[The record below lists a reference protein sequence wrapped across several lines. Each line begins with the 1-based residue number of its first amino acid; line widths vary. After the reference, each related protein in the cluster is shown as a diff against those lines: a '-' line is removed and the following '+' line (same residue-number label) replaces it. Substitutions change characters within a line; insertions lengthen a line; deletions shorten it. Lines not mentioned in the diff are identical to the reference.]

1 MKQVYKVISF
11 VAIGGLALVVLYA
24 IARILG
30 IKRGEAKGVIP
41 SVYPDEP
48 LPNVPKADTE
58 KTPIS
63 ADSGIVLNRAKQ
75 LYNNA
80 QSRNAVVAKYG
91 VTVPLPGTTEY
102 PASVREV
109 LTRSNATEIPVIPAF
124 ISSTYEGEINKFLQT
139 RNFEELARSAGF
151 EEAKQI
157 YRESM
162 TFPAANLSLFNALFD
177 VVNSDGFG
185 RVQAAGD
192 HARRR
197 YWDIE
202 KATNIFKG
210 LFTQAKKGSK
220 ELSEALKEQAIEDL
234 RAAGYKIIGY
244 DQ

>member
-1 MKQVYKVISF
+1 MKQAYKVISL
-11 VAIGGLALVVLYA
+11 VAIGGLAFVVIYA

-30 IKRGEAKGVIP
+30 IKRDEKSGVIP
-41 SVYPDEP
+41 TVYPDEP
-48 LPNVPKADTE
+48 LPDVPKTDTE
-58 KTPIS
+58 KAPINS
-63 ADSGIVLNRAKQ
+63 DSGIVLNRAKQ
-75 LYNNA
+75 LYSNA
-80 QSRNAVVAKYG
+80 QSRNAVISKYG
-91 VTVPLPGTTEY
+91 VTVPTPGTTEF
-102 PASVREV
+102 PAAVREV
-109 LTRSNATEIPVIPAF
+109 LTRSGANEIPIIPSF

-139 RNFEELARSAGF
+139 RNFEELAKSAGF
-151 EEAKQI
+151 EQAKQI

-202 KATNIFKG
+202 KATNVFKG

-234 RAAGYKIIGY
+234 RNAGYKVIGY